1 MPYSQRSVFGANWIY
16 VGRTAQCSEPG
27 QYFSGNV
34 GREPFIVAGFKTTS
48 EHHQNPV
55 TYTTKRLILS
65 FRDGKGTLRA
75 FYDVCRHHAAKVSPE
90 EGEGCVDK

>member
-34 GREPFIVAGFKTTS
+34 GREPFIVARSFTNAISMAFSTLNGVI
-48 EHHQNPV
+48 H
-55 TYTTKRLILS
+55 YLGITK
-65 FRDGKGTLRA
+65 
-75 FYDVCRHHAAKVSPE
+75 E
-90 EGEGCVDK
+90 N